1 MVEKK
6 QNIKEQILKKSKQNE
21 EVWLRWL
28 RCKRSANEKALA
40 KPETVFFF
48 KAILQNQRSSNKLK
62 FRGGGALLY

>member
-6 QNIKEQILKKSKQNE
+6 QNIKEQILQKSKQNE

-48 KAILQNQRSSNKLK
+48 KAIL
-62 FRGGGALLY
+62 